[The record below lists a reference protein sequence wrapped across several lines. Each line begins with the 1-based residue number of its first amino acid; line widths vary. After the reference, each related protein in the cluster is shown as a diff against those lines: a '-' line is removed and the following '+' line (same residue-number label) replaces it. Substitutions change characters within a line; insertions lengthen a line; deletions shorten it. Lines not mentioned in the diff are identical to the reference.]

1 MPELTRIKDTALF
14 ASHDIVNVLVFMFL
28 LGLPYFS
35 ADILVQNYMTG
46 KIIHLMGLMWFYGGL
61 IFSSFCLSRF
71 VWTQPSLDH
80 DKLAYGYRVI
90 LVLEFWCI
98 PSIALMAYGGMA
110 MAHQLGGLEAQR
122 WAYHGYLFLLATP
135 PVLMIIPRFYHKRLI
150 KNVQINV
157 AVERRKALW
166 QDWIFITLMTAI
178 IGATSA
184 SMVWK
189 TVIFQ

>member
-1 MPELTRIKDTALF
+1 
-14 ASHDIVNVLVFMFL
+14 
-28 LGLPYFS
+28 
-35 ADILVQNYMTG
+35 
-46 KIIHLMGLMWFYGGL
+46 MWFYGGL
-61 IFSSFCLSRF
+61 ILSSFCLSRF

-110 MAHQLGGLEAQR
+110 MVSQMGGLESQR

-135 PVLMIIPRFYHKRLI
+135 PILMIIPRLYHKRLI
-150 KNVQINV
+150 RNGQIDV
-157 AVERRKALW
+157 ARERRLALW
-166 QDWIFITLMTAI
+166 QDWLFIALMTAI
-178 IGATSA
+178 VGAMSA

-189 TVIFQ
+189 SVLF

>member
-1 MPELTRIKDTALF
+1 MPELTRIKNSSLF

-35 ADILVQNYMTG
+35 SDIMVQNYMTG
-46 KIIHLMGLMWFYGGL
+46 KIIHLLGLMWFYGGL

-110 MAHQLGGLEAQR
+110 MGMRKFKSVGQAQKFLSAHA
-122 WAYHGYLFLLATP
+122 AVYNLFNIVSPSSFL
-135 PVLMIIPRFYHKRLI
+135 
-150 KNVQINV
+150 
-157 AVERRKALW
+157 
-166 QDWIFITLMTAI
+166 
-178 IGATSA
+178 
-184 SMVWK
+184 
-189 TVIFQ
+189 